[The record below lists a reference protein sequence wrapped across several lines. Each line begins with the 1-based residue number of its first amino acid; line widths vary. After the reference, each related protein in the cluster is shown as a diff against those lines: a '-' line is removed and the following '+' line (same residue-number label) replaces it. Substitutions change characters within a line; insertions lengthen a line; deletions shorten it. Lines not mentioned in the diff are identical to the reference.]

1 MVPFAVPVAWRLT
14 VAIERGAVDLR
25 GAPAGEE
32 SAQRL
37 ESLLGFLRI
46 ARARRRVVGRELL
59 GELVKAH
66 VLQPH
71 DGQALTRAR
80 KPIAEYALGRLA
92 ISGTGGLAQRSAVDV
107 ELRPPGG
114 RDSAVAVLTRRAYDQ
129 NRPVIK
135 SPLFLI
141 DSTKTGKK

>member
-1 MVPFAVPVAWRLT
+1 VDGAVRGTRCLALDD

-32 SAQRL
+32 SAERF
-37 ESLLGFLRI
+37 EALLGFLRI

-71 DGQALTRAR
+71 NGQALTRAR
-80 KPIAEYALGRLA
+80 EPIAEHALGRLA
-92 ISGTGGLAQRSAVDV
+92 LRGARGLAHRASVDV

-114 RDSAVAVLTRRAYDQ
+114 SDRAVAAALLEERTAPATRARRTATL
-129 NRPVIK
+129 R
-135 SPLFLI
+135 L
-141 DSTKTGKK
+141 GR